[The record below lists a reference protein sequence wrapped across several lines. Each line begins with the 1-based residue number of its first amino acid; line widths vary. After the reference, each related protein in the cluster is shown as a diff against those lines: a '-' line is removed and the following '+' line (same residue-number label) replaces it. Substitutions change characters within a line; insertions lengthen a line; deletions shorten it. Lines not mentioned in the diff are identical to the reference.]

1 MPALSPCQP
10 ASEVERVYPTFW
22 PGGGGS
28 PITVSVRRSKRES
41 LPLDSEGTTFIP
53 SRQFDGVEGKA
64 DLLSQRRKR

>member
-10 ASEVERVYPTFW
+10 TSEVERVYPTIW
-22 PGGGGS
+22 PGGG
-28 PITVSVRRSKRES
+28 VRRSKRES

-64 DLLSQRRKR
+64 DLFP